1 LRPFHRVLPALL
13 LVLCGTPV
21 LGARAP
27 VRPPALPF
35 SRLDP
40 ATLHLLAITG
50 VPAAAQ
56 KTGAGA
62 TLLAVDADAI
72 RAFRDAGGGA
82 LSIPAADGASL
93 ELELEPYALFA
104 DGSGPTYTDDRG
116 PHAFTPDVSL
126 YRGHVAGDDS
136 SWAVIS
142 MSGSGVLGVIEQH
155 GARLT
160 LGPVQKM
167 AGPGA
172 VAMGVHALA
181 PEGSLAEE
189 VSHFECGINADN
201 EVQYGLKPMP
211 VEGNEHL
218 LVTPESTNLNASR
231 LTFNLAVDNDY
242 EMYGNK
248 FSGNLTAETAYMMTV
263 LGTVNLIDERD
274 LEATLKLVYLNFW
287 TTVADP
293 YTATTTQNELP
304 EFRSYW
310 LANHG
315 SVPSNLQ
322 HLVSGRALGGG
333 IAYLD
338 AVCSNGFGVS
348 AIDAVYS
355 YPTATSTWDVEVI
368 THEIGHNL
376 GSPHTHSC
384 AWVNEGRWPAGT
396 LDSCQASEPGS
407 GSCGTWMNHLPPNK
421 GTIMSYCHLI
431 AGVANGIRLE
441 FHPVCVTRMRGVMAG
456 CAGLPTPAPPGNPAA
471 TNIASGLQ
479 LSWTASPSSGVTGY
493 SVYRSRLPTDL
504 GALYIGRTPASPFNT
519 PGLGT
524 YYYRMRALRAADS
537 SSFSGELKAIACAFN
552 SAAPVIVGSLPTAAT
567 PEDLNG
573 DDVEDVVL
581 LTTGG
586 SKLVTLLGQGA
597 GGVGNGNF
605 AAPVSVATG
614 PSPVCLALL
623 DVNGDGILDA
633 VVGTQDDNSLYLHLG
648 QGSGGVGN
656 GTFGPASLIATLEFS
671 PTGIAVADF
680 NADGL
685 EDLAVAGG
693 GASIAVLLGQGTTG
707 VPNGTFAAPVSVS
720 TGANTRG
727 IIAYDWNGDGITDL
741 AASGGGIRLLYGNGS
756 AGKGDGTFSLGPFY
770 PANST
775 PNHLATADF
784 NGDGIADFVVCNT
797 GATTLNVYL
806 GNGSG
811 GVPDGT
817 FTGGISVNAG
827 TGPNT
832 VAIADWDQDG
842 RPDIAI
848 ASNNS
853 GNSTSILL
861 GLGNGTFDAPQTF
874 ATGGSNPAAIAV
886 NDFNEDGTPDL
897 LACNQV
903 TQSVTRQLAGCPGF
917 LSHAL
922 AIVSP
927 NGGETWAG
935 DSQHTITWNK
945 GAGVMTVDLQRS
957 DDSGSHW
964 RTLARGLTGSS
975 YRYTVTAPWTTHARF
990 RVVEGHAAQFRDASD
1005 ADFQT
1010 IDPALLAVGDP
1021 PAALALLGAQPNP
1034 ARQELTV
1041 SYSLAT
1047 SGARGTLELLDLA
1060 GRRVAWRDLSGE
1072 SAGRHQVELLERSAL
1087 RPGLYMIRLTH
1098 GGEVRGMKVALI
1110 Q

>member
-1 LRPFHRVLPALL
+1 
-13 LVLCGTPV
+13 
-21 LGARAP
+21 
-27 VRPPALPF
+27 
-35 SRLDP
+35 
-40 ATLHLLAITG
+40 
-50 VPAAAQ
+50 
-56 KTGAGA
+56 
-62 TLLAVDADAI
+62 
-72 RAFRDAGGGA
+72 
-82 LSIPAADGASL
+82 
-93 ELELEPYALFA
+93 
-104 DGSGPTYTDDRG
+104 
-116 PHAFTPDVSL
+116 
-126 YRGHVAGDDS
+126 
-136 SWAVIS
+136 
-142 MSGSGVLGVIEQH
+142 
-155 GARLT
+155 
-160 LGPVQKM
+160 
-167 AGPGA
+167 
-172 VAMGVHALA
+172 
-181 PEGSLAEE
+181 
-189 VSHFECGINADN
+189 
-201 EVQYGLKPMP
+201 
-211 VEGNEHL
+211 
-218 LVTPESTNLNASR
+218 
-231 LTFNLAVDNDY
+231 
-242 EMYGNK
+242 
-248 FSGNLTAETAYMMTV
+248 
-263 LGTVNLIDERD
+263 
-274 LEATLKLVYLNFW
+274 
-287 TTVADP
+287 
-293 YTATTTQNELP
+293 
-304 EFRSYW
+304 
-310 LANHG
+310 
-315 SVPSNLQ
+315 
-322 HLVSGRALGGG
+322 
-333 IAYLD
+333 
-338 AVCSNGFGVS
+338 
-348 AIDAVYS
+348 
-355 YPTATSTWDVEVI
+355 
-368 THEIGHNL
+368 
-376 GSPHTHSC
+376 
-384 AWVNEGRWPAGT
+384 
-396 LDSCQASEPGS
+396 
-407 GSCGTWMNHLPPNK
+407 
-421 GTIMSYCHLI
+421 
-431 AGVANGIRLE
+431 
-441 FHPVCVTRMRGVMAG
+441 
-456 CAGLPTPAPPGNPAA
+456 
-471 TNIASGLQ
+471 
-479 LSWTASPSSGVTGY
+479 
-493 SVYRSRLPTDL
+493 
-504 GALYIGRTPASPFNT
+504 
-519 PGLGT
+519 
-524 YYYRMRALRAADS
+524 
-537 SSFSGELKAIACAFN
+537 
-552 SAAPVIVGSLPTAAT
+552 
-567 PEDLNG
+567 
-573 DDVEDVVL
+573 
-581 LTTGG
+581 
-586 SKLVTLLGQGA
+586 
-597 GGVGNGNF
+597 
-605 AAPVSVATG
+605 
-614 PSPVCLALL
+614 VCLALL

-685 EDLAVAGG
+685 EDIAVAGG

-727 IIAYDWNGDGITDL
+727 IIAYDWNDDGITDL
-741 AASGGGIRLLYGNGS
+741 AVSGGGIKLLYGNGS

-817 FTGGISVNAG
+817 FTGGISVNTG

-848 ASNNS
+848 ASNNT

-886 NDFNEDGTPDL
+886 NDFNEDGMPDL

-903 TQSVTRQLAGCPGF
+903 TQSVTRQLAGCPSF

-1034 ARQELTV
+1034 ARR
-1041 SYSLAT
+1041 SWPASLET
-1047 SGARGTLELLDLA
+1047 SPWRPA
-1060 GRRVAWRDLSGE
+1060 GPV
-1072 SAGRHQVELLERSAL
+1072 HP
-1087 RPGLYMIRLTH
+1087 RPGPRVFPGAGTIPLAPRPRRCIYSFPRILIHPARTRLGAT
-1098 GGEVRGMKVALI
+1098 GVEDAVRPSDPPQGAANPRPCPAPAASPPSPRCSPVADSRARRSWSGRCRAAAST
-1110 Q
+1110 